1 MDFTEVYKEIRKAEA
16 IAIAAQEL
24 MLGDDTFRLLFD
36 SQQDVLRRLTEK
48 LKALE
53 KEQAP
58 GAAPQRYARHS
69 DSDRIR
75 RTVSRSPAAR
85 ATAAG
90 EDPCGTPGEDP
101 EQLGS
106 TRAAQAERG
115 RTE

>member
-1 MDFTEVYKEIRKAEA
+1 MDFTEVYQEIRKAEA

-24 MLGDDTFRLLFD
+24 MLGDETFRLLFD

-53 KEQAP
+53 KEPAP
-58 GAAPQRYARHS
+58 A
-69 DSDRIR
+69 
-75 RTVSRSPAAR
+75 
-85 ATAAG
+85 
-90 EDPCGTPGEDP
+90 EDPCSTPGQDP

-106 TRAAQAERG
+106 SRAAQAERG